1 LITKIAIGIV
11 IVIVTLRGDVQAAE
25 QTAIHA
31 ASRGR
36 EVEALCAAVIFRVRD
51 FCGRFCCL
59 ALSRKPSI
67 HLRAGNFHGA
77 TRAGRNPKTKA
88 MQFDDRGDHAQAQT
102 EAFGVSTLL

>member
-36 EVEALCAAVIFRVRD
+36 EVEALCAALIFRVRD
-51 FCGRFCCL
+51 LCGKFCCF

-67 HLRAGNFHGA
+67 RVRAGNLRRA
-77 TRAGRNPKTKA
+77 ARAGRDLETET
-88 MQFDDRGDHAQAQT
+88 MQFHDRSDHAQTQAQ
-102 EAFGVSTLL
+102 AFDVSTLV